1 MRDCW
6 RARADAVTL
15 RAGHEAR
22 YRRWMDAAETQ
33 TFLPLTNQFLDS
45 ILRLDLR
52 VAAFDCDGTLW
63 SGDAGERF
71 FDWELREGDI
81 VSAALDRPMRER
93 YAAYKRGE
101 VDETTMCGEM
111 VTMHQGISEEKLMAA
126 ADRFFDQFFVEQI
139 FPEMRELVRRLQEN
153 SCEVWA
159 VSSSNE
165 WVIRAGMKYFGIP
178 ESRVLAAKVELDAGK
193 ATDRLIRVPSGSG
206 KPAALREVVKKE
218 IDAAFGNS
226 RWDTEM
232 LAMAKHAIAVNP
244 NPDLEATAREHG
256 WQIYFPE
263 GTDSRR

>member
-1 MRDCW
+1 MN
-6 RARADAVTL
+6 
-15 RAGHEAR
+15 
-22 YRRWMDAAETQ
+22 AAEAQ
-33 TFLPLTNQFLDS
+33 TFHPLTNQFLDS
-45 ILRLDLR
+45 ILRLKAK

-71 FDWELREGDI
+71 FDWELRDGSI
-81 VSAALDRPMRER
+81 VSHALDRPMRER

-126 ADRFFDQFFVEQI
+126 AARFFEQFFVQQI
-139 FPEMRELVRRLQEN
+139 FPEMRELVRRLQEDG
-153 SCEVWA
+153 CEIWA

-178 ESRVLAAKVELDAGK
+178 ESRILAAKVEIDEGK

-206 KPAALREVVKKE
+206 KPEALREMVKKE
-218 IDAAFGNS
+218 IDVAFGNA

-232 LAMAKHAIAVNP
+232 LAMARHAVAVNP
-244 NPDLEATAREHG
+244 NPDLETTAKKHG

-263 GTDSRR
+263 GSPSRG